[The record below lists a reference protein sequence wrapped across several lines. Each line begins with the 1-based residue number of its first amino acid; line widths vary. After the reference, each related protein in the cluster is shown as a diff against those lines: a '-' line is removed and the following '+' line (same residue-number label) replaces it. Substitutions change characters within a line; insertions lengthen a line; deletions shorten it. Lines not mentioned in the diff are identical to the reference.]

1 MTWSSQFCLK
11 YYSSSFLLFSLLLSS
26 SSCSVAVGLPLN
38 IAGLYGAFKEKQ
50 VSAFASTSFHPFEW
64 SSNARVVLLFLVA
77 GHHQKFVYAYFL
89 FSAVYTSMSVIA
101 SIAFLVQIGRGQV
114 SKQFI
119 EHCMNVP
126 GKRGRKKKQNW
137 ISCHALASSFA
148 VDLNLLLTKKKL
160 YSSFFSYPI
169 FAGQTYETCKATS
182 KVTVGVTGTFQFFIS
197 LVQVNSIPAL
207 FLSHASRVLHTD
219 GPSNQFSSFLV
230 EIDLLDLCG
239 AETLPAN
246 FDQKCRQ
253 LFQLC
258 ASVRQE
264 DGASLLFIQRSKS
277 CRTTTQ
283 DNV

>member
-1 MTWSSQFCLK
+1 MTWSSQFWLK

-126 GKRGRKKKQNW
+126 GKRGRKKKTE
-137 ISCHALASSFA
+137 
-148 VDLNLLLTKKKL
+148 LNLVPRACFFIRCWFESFTDKKETLL
-160 YSSFFSYPI
+160 FF
-169 FAGQTYETCKATS
+169 
-182 KVTVGVTGTFQFFIS
+182 FFIS
-197 LVQVNSIPAL
+197 Y
-207 FLSHASRVLHTD
+207 F
-219 GPSNQFSSFLV
+219 
-230 EIDLLDLCG
+230 
-239 AETLPAN
+239 
-246 FDQKCRQ
+246 
-253 LFQLC
+253 
-258 ASVRQE
+258 
-264 DGASLLFIQRSKS
+264 
-277 CRTTTQ
+277 CRTNIR
-283 DNV
+283 DL

>member
-1 MTWSSQFCLK
+1 MTWSSQFWLK

-126 GKRGRKKKQNW
+126 GKRGRKKNRIESHATRLLFHSLLIW
-137 ISCHALASSFA
+137 IFYWQKKT
-148 VDLNLLLTKKKL
+148 LL
-160 YSSFFSYPI
+160 FFTFISY

-207 FLSHASRVLHTD
+207 FLSHTSRVLHTD

-264 DGASLLFIQRSKS
+264 DGASLLFIQCSKS
-277 CRTTTQ
+277 CRATTQ